1 MTPLALALHTS
12 GTDLGLALLDGGD
25 RRWVELPVG
34 RALANALPG
43 AVAGLLPPRRWPE
56 LTWMAVAL
64 GPGSFTATRLGVV
77 MARTIAQ
84 QVGCRLY
91 GVGSFLLVA
100 RRRRR
105 ELEARGPV
113 WIGQTLPRRGT
124 VVGRYA
130 IEAGRLVELAP
141 PRLESGPCPG
151 PFWEVD
157 PAAAADAL
165 GLLELGLEA
174 EASAAD
180 GDWRRVLPLYP
191 TAPVPLP

>member
-12 GTDLGLALLDGGD
+12 GSDLGLALLEGEE
-25 RRWVELPVG
+25 RRSVCLPVG

-43 AVAGLLPPRRWPE
+43 AVAGLLPPHRWPE

-84 QVGCRLY
+84 QVGCRLH
-91 GVGSFLLVA
+91 GFGSFLLVA
-100 RRRRR
+100 HRRRR
-105 ELEARGPV
+105 ELEAVGPV
-113 WIGQTLPRRGT
+113 WIGQTLPRRGI
-124 VVGRYA
+124 VAGRYGLA
-130 IEAGRLVELAP
+130 AGCLVELAP
-141 PRLESGPCPG
+141 PRLEPGPLRG

-157 PAAAADAL
+157 QAAAEDAL
-165 GLLELGLEA
+165 GLLGLGLEA
-174 EASAAD
+174 EAAAGS
-180 GDWRRVLPLYP
+180 GDWRLVLPLYP

>member
-1 MTPLALALHTS
+1 MSSLALALHTS
-12 GTDLGLALLDGGD
+12 GSDLGLALLDGDD
-25 RRWVELPVG
+25 RRCVELPVG

-43 AVAGLLPPRRWPE
+43 AVAELLPPRRWRE

-84 QVGCRLY
+84 QVGCRLH

-100 RRRRR
+100 RRRRG
-105 ELEARGPV
+105 ELEACGPV

-130 IEAGRLVELAP
+130 LEAGRPVELAP
-141 PRLESGPCPG
+141 PRLEPGPCPA

-157 PAAAADAL
+157 QAAAADAL

-174 EASAAD
+174 EASAAI
-180 GDWRRVLPLYP
+180 GDWRLVLPLYP